1 MNKTIIHISK
11 VDCPP
16 SEEQIIR
23 MKLAELKNII
33 SLYFDI
39 FNRQL
44 TVFHTNN
51 HDIIFTYLFN
61 RYLYDNYFQLKS

>member
-1 MNKTIIHISK
+1 MNKTIFHISK
-11 VDCPP
+11 MDCT
-16 SEEQIIR
+16 SEEQNIR

-61 RYLYDNYFQLKS
+61 GYLYDNYFQLKS

>member
-1 MNKTIIHISK
+1 MNKTTFHISK
-11 VDCPP
+11 MDCPT
-16 SEEQIIR
+16 EEQIIR

-33 SLYFDI
+33 SLDFDI

-44 TVFHTNN
+44 RVFHKNN

-61 RYLYDNYFQLKS
+61 IYLYDNYFQLKS